1 MKLKRRWLS
10 LSAAGLVTVALFAG
24 GNAPLQGAP
33 RGETVYPTTRSVTP
47 VVGGGDLSSG
57 HALPPAVRE
66 RKYELLLERRAELA
80 ARQTFPVPD
89 SSGEQAG
96 HPTEVG
102 TAKTRVHGNVN
113 EFVIGRNNENTLAD
127 DAGVGSALAE
137 PSAANDGVQV
147 FYTGNTFASF
157 SINGGS
163 TWTKVAIPAGPA
175 SSPAPCCDQE
185 VLYDQGRAI
194 TLWSVLYARDFDAD
208 DDFDNGNIR
217 IIVRREIP
225 AANSCSYVIDPDGA
239 NDNVLP
245 DFPHM
250 AVSDNF
256 LYLATNEITNG
267 TNAQVAKVRRFN
279 LDNITDCVTAAT
291 QTFSFG
297 EGVLGGPRVFRPI
310 EGAHATMYFG
320 ALVNTTTF
328 RLFRWPETALAGGV
342 VAQNFTLAN
351 ASVFGDAT
359 CAGGTNNTDYWDD
372 LASDETGFTVV
383 GAVGADRITF
393 LWDSKDGGTHTQ
405 GHIHGIVIK
414 ESNLTKVSE
423 PVIFNNDFCFGFPTL
438 STNERGNLGLSAV
451 FGGDKDV
458 GTEDPPTG
466 FVGIDD
472 DKTTGF
478 ANFQTVLVAAGT
490 HGPNNLR
497 WGDYFTVHPHEPCD
511 LFWVAT
517 NYALNGGTGTANV
530 DAKYVEFGRGRDR
543 RCYIGWRD
551 ETRIP

>member
-10 LSAAGLVTVALFAG
+10 FSAAGLVTVALFAG

-239 NDNVLP
+239 KP
-245 DFPHM
+245 AFEWIRS
-250 AVSDNF
+250 A
-256 LYLATNEITNG
+256 
-267 TNAQVAKVRRFN
+267 
-279 LDNITDCVTAAT
+279 
-291 QTFSFG
+291 
-297 EGVLGGPRVFRPI
+297 LG
-310 EGAHATMYFG
+310 
-320 ALVNTTTF
+320 
-328 RLFRWPETALAGGV
+328 
-342 VAQNFTLAN
+342 
-351 ASVFGDAT
+351 
-359 CAGGTNNTDYWDD
+359 
-372 LASDETGFTVV
+372 
-383 GAVGADRITF
+383 
-393 LWDSKDGGTHTQ
+393 
-405 GHIHGIVIK
+405 K
-414 ESNLTKVSE
+414 ESLDEDTHDLLE
-423 PVIFNNDFCFGFPTL
+423 RLPEFGKKASPLMPELIAMLKAKPFFYRKQAILTL
-438 STNERGNLGLSAV
+438 SA
-451 FGGDKDV
+451 
-458 GTEDPPTG
+458 
-466 FVGIDD
+466 I
-472 DKTTGF
+472 
-478 ANFQTVLVAAGT
+478 
-490 HGPNNLR
+490 GP
-497 WGDYFTVHPHEPCD
+497 
-511 LFWVAT
+511 
-517 NYALNGGTGTANV
+517 
-530 DAKYVEFGRGRDR
+530 DAKDALPELKKLAEGDPRPDIRKLAAEAVK
-543 RCYIGWRD
+543 
-551 ETRIP
+551 RIEAK